1 MRAPVLQ
8 LAFLFGIAPVGFGS
22 TDISG
27 KWGVR
32 AQTTSGPAATVGCL
46 VEMSKSGM
54 ALSVAGSCQLIGA
67 VTLAGTIDATA
78 GTLTASGHSE
88 SFCSRLTIN
97 GSVAPDGTSFRGTF
111 DCVGPVPAS
120 GTRRLSASRARTHA
134 SASRRH
140 RPRSLRTPE
149 KISRPPCKL
158 ALASARLVQ
167 TRKPAPARFTVAWIA
182 SARAPAMRSGC
193 ASRVAAHP
201 LAAAGAT
208 ATTAASSALAPGILC
223 FLSR

>member
-1 MRAPVLQ
+1 VDVRAPVLQ

-78 GTLTASGHSE
+78 GTFTASGHSDLLVQF
-88 SFCSRLTIN
+88 SISTGVASSTARTCLGQSR
-97 GSVAPDGTSFRGTF
+97 
-111 DCVGPVPAS
+111 
-120 GTRRLSASRARTHA
+120 SASAD
-134 SASRRH
+134 ASR
-140 RPRSLRTPE
+140 
-149 KISRPPCKL
+149 
-158 ALASARLVQ
+158 
-167 TRKPAPARFTVAWIA
+167 
-182 SARAPAMRSGC
+182 
-193 ASRVAAHP
+193 
-201 LAAAGAT
+201 
-208 ATTAASSALAPGILC
+208 
-223 FLSR
+223 